1 MQRACDQDD
10 GAGARVAAISRAEA
24 AGGHRARSLPHCV
37 SRTVAQVEVGD
48 GVQRGAAAALA
59 QQVARRQ
66 APGCGDIMSVLHA
79 ELMRA
84 AASQLSAMLLGR
96 PCCWVS

>member
-66 APGCGDIMSVLHA
+66 AHHRRAHAGLH
-79 ELMRA
+79 LDVVTSCR
-84 AASQLSAMLLGR
+84 
-96 PCCWVS
+96 CCTLN